1 MSEFTTDTPGRP
13 PRRLVVCC
21 DGTWN
26 RSDVKNIT
34 NIEKIARTIQ
44 TDPAAAGGTQQ
55 LVEYV
60 AGVGVGYT
68 MDRLLGGWLGEG
80 VFANVRA
87 GYRYLALNYQPGTRS
102 SFSGSPAAPT
112 PRAASPA

>member
-1 MSEFTTDTPGRP
+1 MSESTSSTLAPDQP

-34 NIEKIARTIQ
+34 NIEKIARTVQ
-44 TDPAAAGGTQQ
+44 TDPTAAGGTQQ

-60 AGVGVGYT
+60 AGA
-68 MDRLLGGWLGEG
+68 LLH
-80 VFANVRA
+80 
-87 GYRYLALNYQPGTRS
+87 
-102 SFSGSPAAPT
+102 
-112 PRAASPA
+112 

>member
-1 MSEFTTDTPGRP
+1 MSESTSRALAPDQPS
-13 PRRLVVCC
+13 RRLVVCC

-34 NIEKIARTIQ
+34 NIEKIARTLQ
-44 TDPAAAGGTQQ
+44 TDPTAAGGTQQ
-55 LVEYV
+55 FVEYV

-68 MDRLLGGWLGEG
+68 MDRLLGGWLGKG

-87 GYRYLALNYQPGTRS
+87 GYR
-102 SFSGSPAAPT
+102 SGPELPAW
-112 PRAASPA
+112 